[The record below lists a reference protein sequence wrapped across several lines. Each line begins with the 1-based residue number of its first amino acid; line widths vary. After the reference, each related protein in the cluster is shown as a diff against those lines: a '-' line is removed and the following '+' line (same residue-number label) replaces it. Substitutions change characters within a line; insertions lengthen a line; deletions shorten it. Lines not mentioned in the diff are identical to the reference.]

1 MRTIDSKPVAL
12 KRTMTIILAAIALT
26 GMAAALLNN
35 RKKREEQ
42 SASAA
47 VFGRAVTV
55 STANVEYGFIGHGF
69 SVNGVSQPVRELN
82 FASDVSGRVTGIF
95 VDKGDHVSDGA
106 PLLQVDPELYL
117 ADYKAAEA
125 AFEALKKD
133 EARLTRSHE
142 AGGVTD
148 QQLQSVRSQLVAA
161 ESRLTASRRKYE
173 DTMVKSPMSGTI
185 NLRHVEVGSL
195 LAPNTPLF
203 EIVDES
209 RVKVTCNVPDSRI
222 GLLSIGQKVTAT
234 ETASP
239 EKLFTGVIRHIG
251 LKADRGLH
259 YPVEVLL
266 DKDPRLRAGMYLR
279 VSFCEGEGHEALL
292 IPRKAVVEDSGLTV
306 SWVIGNGKA
315 TRRGLKLGE
324 MKGDRVEVLEGLRA
338 GEEIIVAGIM
348 NVTEGVEVRTANE

>member
-1 MRTIDSKPVAL
+1 M
-12 KRTMTIILAAIALT
+12 KRTMTIILAAIVLT
-26 GMAAALLNN
+26 GMAAALFHY
-35 RKKREEQ
+35 RKKRDEQ

-55 STANVEYGFIGHGF
+55 YTANVEYGFIGHGF
-69 SVNGVSQPVRELN
+69 SANGVSQPVRELN
-82 FASDVSGRVTGIF
+82 FASDVSGRVAGIF
-95 VDKGDHVSDGA
+95 VDKGDHVSDGT

-117 ADYKAAEA
+117 ADLQAAEA
-125 AFEALKKD
+125 ACEALRKD

-148 QQLQSVRSQLVAA
+148 QQLQSVRTQLVAA
-161 ESRLTASRRKYE
+161 ESRLTSSRRKYE
-173 DTMVKSPMSGTI
+173 DTMVRSPMSGTI

-195 LAPNTPLF
+195 VAPNTPLF

-209 RVKVTCNVPDSRI
+209 RVKVTCNVPDSRVGFI
-222 GLLSIGQKVTAT
+222 SVGQKVTAN
-234 ETASP
+234 ETAFP
-239 EKLFTGVIRHIG
+239 DKVFTGEVRHIG

-266 DKDPRLRAGMYLR
+266 DKNPLLRAGMYLR
-279 VSFCEGEGHEALL
+279 VSFCEGEGREALL
-292 IPRKAVVEDSGLTV
+292 VPRKAVVEESGLTA
-306 SWVIGNGKA
+306 SWVLRNGKA

-324 MKGDRVEVLEGLRA
+324 MKGDRVEILEGLRA

-348 NVTEGVEVRTANE
+348 NVTEGVEVRVANE